1 MAPSSLMKMSGD
13 QVRSEGNYA
22 SFEKMQRVEFTN
34 CDLGLTLLPGSQT
47 HKSYEKEAR
56 TAAEGS
62 LEELGSKY
70 AGRGEQWKSFE
81 TDIRSKTRAQEAG
94 LSNKV
99 TNPSSFLESGPQRAK
114 LSLGTAQVNQDEPN
128 SQSKKQCSG
137 GKLQGTVKSVVVAP
151 SNEQVTDTI
160 EIQSSESCQ
169 CDEFSPRAAKRRRS
183 GRSGSRE
190 TIGRQDLR
198 ISNGNQEARRANS
211 DQFHGR
217 HEQDLSGVN
226 SIHAE
231 KGETLGPTVDVPFS
245 GNGGDWGPRKQ
256 QPRTQVPSSSAIVVA
271 HYHQSTILGF
281 KELALRDDASIPVA
295 SSSRPSRKQQHAE
308 LEELTVHDQSSIF
321 SKSLSAQYR
330 KHPCLFLEVPTKIR
344 KQMLKPID
352 EVNRSWTSHFPAKA
366 KILRSANLPAPFLRV
381 TRLTPREDRHEAHQN
396 TVPLTSTNLRNY
408 THSSSTCHLPPL
420 STYLRLAEAFN
431 HLSDAGDLAHAFDT
445 AHTGQLHQSSRRR
458 SASLPKLASSCVP
471 LDMHSSNNFGPSSI
485 PTPPRE
491 QPSFPVGSSSS
502 NLLSHSEA
510 PPFCQTFVGFSHSR
524 ADATS
529 NTGDSL
535 SLPGQF
541 NSKLQRES
549 KISRFGSPSS
559 DFTSRPQSRHIVAQ
573 LSKCNNMAS
582 LSTPIDLAVAPD
594 GPLFRRRPLEI
605 KPNYSY
611 EEVKSLLSNLIR
623 ETKTLKAVN
632 INLQSTNTAMK
643 KDSESFQRDQA
654 SLNQKI
660 QHQEETIAQKDQQIK
675 AMRQYESSL
684 QHHYRTIYNDYQR
697 LDNDYQGLVANIR
710 KANGFDKP
718 SEVARKIRL
727 DHSRNAIGTASQ
739 SGQPREKS
747 LLRDC
752 IQCVPSLQPNV
763 AAVGS
768 LATNEQIHERVTEQ
782 LLTNPVTI
790 DLTDDSGPSSA
801 PAPQDTS
808 THLSSQTQMPPSQ
821 QMPDQESQS
830 DDSGSGQTGKGARA
844 RTAQERC
851 SWLPGANP
859 YKGIEAQARLSNS
872 RLPLTGGAN
881 GQMQCPQTG
890 RVAPLPRTATGRRT
904 KEAPKKTNV
913 VLDHEAKKERQ
924 RAYRKTAA
932 EKKKREKEGT
942 KRVLEAQSMPSN
954 AVRAFKQDRRAV
966 KERERQN
973 QARKPSEESGSLEPQ
988 KTLDGR
994 LYQESTHNGNDAG
1007 QEQDETAALAAELE
1021 AELEAMLDEESKTD
1035 ANAEEMEGVESI
1047 DAASDQT
1054 PFPSTLPDGDD
1065 RYHDLFSESEEE

>member
-1 MAPSSLMKMSGD
+1 MAPSSLMKMSGG

-22 SFEKMQRVEFTN
+22 SFEEMPRVKFTN
-34 CDLGLTLLPGSQT
+34 CDLGLTLLPGSQI
-47 HKSYEKEAR
+47 HQSHEKEAR
-56 TAAEGS
+56 IAAEGS
-62 LEELGSKY
+62 LEELGSKT
-70 AGRGEQWKSFE
+70 AGRGGQWKSFE
-81 TDIRSKTRAQEAG
+81 TEIRSKTRAQEAG

-99 TNPSSFLESGPQRAK
+99 TNPSSFLESGPERAK
-114 LSLGTAQVNQDEPN
+114 MSLGAAQVNQDEPN
-128 SQSKKQCSG
+128 SQSTKDCS

-151 SNEQVTDTI
+151 LNEQVIDTI

-169 CDEFSPRAAKRRRS
+169 CEDFYPRAAKRRRS
-183 GRSGSRE
+183 GSRE
-190 TIGRQDLR
+190 TIGSQDLR
-198 ISNGNQEARRANS
+198 ISNGNQEARRAHS
-211 DQFHGR
+211 DRFHGR

-226 SIHAE
+226 SIHA
-231 KGETLGPTVDVPFS
+231 KKRMSLGATVDVPFS
-245 GNGGDWGPRKQ
+245 GNGGDWGSSKQ
-256 QPRTQVPSSSAIVVA
+256 QSRTQVPGSSAIVVA

-281 KELALRDDASIPVA
+281 EELALRDDASITVA
-295 SSSRPSRKQQHAE
+295 SSSRPSRKQQHSE
-308 LEELTVHDQSSIF
+308 LEELTVHDQSSII

-330 KHPCLFLEVPTKIR
+330 KHPCLFLEIPTKIR
-344 KQMLKPID
+344 KQMLRPID

-366 KILRSANLPAPFLRV
+366 KMLRSANLPAPFLRV
-381 TRLTPREDRHEAHQN
+381 TRLTPREDRREPHQN

-408 THSSSTCHLPPL
+408 THSSSTYPLPPL
-420 STYLRLAEAFN
+420 STYLRLAEASN

-445 AHTGQLHQSSRRR
+445 AHTGKLHQSSRRR
-458 SASLPKLASSCVP
+458 SASLPNLASSCVP
-471 LDMHSSNNFGPSSI
+471 LDMHSSNNFGLSSI

-510 PPFCQTFVGFSHSR
+510 PPFCQVFVESSHSR

-573 LSKCNNMAS
+573 LSKCNNMATIS
-582 LSTPIDLAVAPD
+582 PTDLTVAPD
-594 GPLFRRRPLEI
+594 GPLFRRRPLDI
-605 KPNYSY
+605 KSNYSY

-632 INLQSTNTAMK
+632 INLQSINTAMK

-654 SLNQKI
+654 SLKQRI

-675 AMRQYESSL
+675 AMRQHGSSI
-684 QHHYRTIYNDYQR
+684 QHHYRTIHNDYQR
-697 LDNDYQGLVANIR
+697 LDNDYQRLVANIR

-727 DHSRNAIGTASQ
+727 DHSPNAVGTASQ
-739 SGQPREKS
+739 SGQPGEKS

-768 LATNEQIHERVTEQ
+768 LVNNEQTRERFNEQ

-790 DLTDDSGPSSA
+790 DLTDDSGPSST
-801 PAPQDTS
+801 PASQDTS
-808 THLSSQTQMPPSQ
+808 THLSSQTQTPPSQ

-830 DDSGSGQTGKGARA
+830 DDSGSGQTGKGAPA

-890 RVAPLPRTATGRRT
+890 SVAPLPETATGRRPR
-904 KEAPKKTNV
+904 EAPKKTKV

-942 KRVLEAQSMPSN
+942 KRMLEAQSMPSN

-966 KERERQN
+966 KARERQN
-973 QARKPSEESGSLEPQ
+973 QARKPSEEFGPLEPQ
-988 KTLDGR
+988 KTLDGQ

-1007 QEQDETAALAAELE
+1007 QDQDETAALAAELE

-1054 PFPSTLPDGDD
+1054 PFSSTLPDGDD

>member
-1 MAPSSLMKMSGD
+1 MAPSSLMKMSGG

-22 SFEKMQRVEFTN
+22 SFEEMPRVEFTD
-34 CDLGLTLLPGSQT
+34 CDLGLTLLPGSQI
-47 HKSYEKEAR
+47 HKSYEKAAR

-70 AGRGEQWKSFE
+70 AGRGGQWKSFE
-81 TDIRSKTRAQEAG
+81 TEIRSKTRAQEAG

-99 TNPSSFLESGPQRAK
+99 TNPSSFLEFGPERAK
-114 LSLGTAQVNQDEPN
+114 MSLGTARVNQDEPN
-128 SQSKKQCSG
+128 SQLTKDCN

-151 SNEQVTDTI
+151 LNEQVMDTI
-160 EIQSSESCQ
+160 EIQNSESCQ
-169 CDEFSPRAAKRRRS
+169 CDDVSPRAAKRRRS
-183 GRSGSRE
+183 GRSRE
-190 TIGRQDLR
+190 TIGRQDPR
-198 ISNGNQEARRANS
+198 ISNGDQEARRAHNY
-211 DQFHGR
+211 QFHGR
-217 HEQDLSGVN
+217 HEQDLPGIN

-231 KGETLGPTVDVPFS
+231 KRETLGATVDVPSS
-245 GNGGDWGPRKQ
+245 GTGGDWGPSKQ
-256 QPRTQVPSSSAIVVA
+256 QSRTQVTGSSAIVVA

-281 KELALRDDASIPVA
+281 KELAPRDDDASITVA
-295 SSSRPSRKQQHAE
+295 SSSRSSRKQQHSE

-321 SKSLSAQYR
+321 SKSLSSQYR
-330 KHPCLFLEVPTKIR
+330 KHPCLFLEIPTKIR

-366 KILRSANLPAPFLRV
+366 KILRSANLPAPFLKV
-381 TRLTPREDRHEAHQN
+381 TRLTPREDRHRPHQN
-396 TVPLTSTNLRNY
+396 TVPLTSTNPRNY
-408 THSSSTCHLPPL
+408 THSSSTYPLPPL
-420 STYLRLAEAFN
+420 STYLRLAAAFN

-445 AHTGQLHQSSRRR
+445 APTGKLHQSSRRR
-458 SASLPKLASSCVP
+458 SASLPNLASSCVP

-491 QPSFPVGSSSS
+491 QPSFPGGSSSS

-510 PPFCQTFVGFSHSR
+510 PPFCQIFVGSSHSR

-549 KISRFGSPSS
+549 EISRFGSPSS
-559 DFTSRPQSRHIVAQ
+559 DFTPRPQSRHIVAQ

-582 LSTPIDLAVAPD
+582 PSTPTDLAVAPD
-594 GPLFRRRPLEI
+594 GPLFRRRPLDI
-605 KPNYSY
+605 KSNYSY

-632 INLQSTNTAMK
+632 INLQSINTAMK
-643 KDSESFQRDQA
+643 KDSESFERDQA
-654 SLNQKI
+654 SLKQKI
-660 QHQEETIAQKDQQIK
+660 QHQEETIAQKDEQIK
-675 AMRQYESSL
+675 AMRQYGTSL
-684 QHHYRTIYNDYQR
+684 EHRYRTIYDDYQR
-697 LDNDYQGLVANIR
+697 LGNNYQRLVANIR
-710 KANGFDKP
+710 KANGFNKP
-718 SEVARKIRL
+718 SEVARKIQL
-727 DHSRNAIGTASQ
+727 DHSPNTVGTASQ
-739 SGQPREKS
+739 SGQAREKS

-752 IQCVPSLQPNV
+752 NQRVPSLQPND
-763 AAVGS
+763 APVGS
-768 LATNEQIHERVTEQ
+768 LVNNEQTRERFPEQ

-801 PAPQDTS
+801 PASQDTS

-830 DDSGSGQTGKGARA
+830 DDSGSGQTGKRAQA

-881 GQMQCPQTG
+881 GQTQCPQKG
-890 RVAPLPRTATGRRT
+890 SVAPLPETATGRRT
-904 KEAPKKTNV
+904 KEAPKKTKV

-942 KRVLEAQSMPSN
+942 KRMLEAQSMPSN
-954 AVRAFKQDRRAV
+954 AVRAFKQDRRAAKV
-966 KERERQN
+966 RERQN
-973 QARKPSEESGSLEPQ
+973 QARKPSEEFGPLKLQ